1 MELTIWMRN
10 REWVQSVHS
19 QCKCEIGLILTYNP
33 VVHLWCIE
41 VNNAKGIK
49 NILSLVEGSP
59 DIHLGQSL
67 QPLNSS
73 VL

>member
-1 MELTIWMRN
+1 MI
-10 REWVQSVHS
+10 
-19 QCKCEIGLILTYNP
+19 
-33 VVHLWCIE
+33 HLWYIE

-67 QPLNSS
+67 KPLSS
-73 VL
+73 SIL